1 MLQRQ
6 RAYKQSAFRVS
17 GGLDACCT
25 GLGIVARLT
34 VPVTF
39 PEFGASRLGG
49 AAFANDGAGGGCED
63 FIIGRLPV
71 ITFGLG
77 FAGGTGAVAFFA
89 MFFGARVEG
98 LRLRLSLRAALRGA
112 LIVVFR
118 FAPALRLRSLLGG
131 TSFMVASF
139 SRRARFSGAGGHSLP
154 TGMRRGG
161 SNSCAPKIEMERR
174 EPVSI
179 ESLCRDYHDTH
190 ITSTSFECP

>member
-1 MLQRQ
+1 MYKRQ
-6 RAYKQSAFRVS
+6 
-17 GGLDACCT
+17 
-25 GLGIVARLT
+25 
-34 VPVTF
+34 TF

-118 FAPALRLRSLLGG
+118 FATALRLRSLLGG
-131 TSFMVASF
+131 TSFMVDASF
-139 SRRARFSGAGGHSLP
+139 SRRARFMGVPGDNSLL

-174 EPVSI
+174 EPVSM
-179 ESLCRDYHDTH
+179 
-190 ITSTSFECP
+190 